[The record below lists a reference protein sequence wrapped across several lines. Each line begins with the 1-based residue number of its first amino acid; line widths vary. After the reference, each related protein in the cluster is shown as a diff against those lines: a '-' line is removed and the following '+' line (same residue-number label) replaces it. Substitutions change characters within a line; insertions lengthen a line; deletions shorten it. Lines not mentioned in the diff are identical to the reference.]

1 MTDDKLKMILQ
12 VSAAQL
18 VDDEVEATSVA
29 NALVNETI
37 RFRDKLKSE
46 AGIILTIEDTQIA
59 LDAFMAALDGE
70 PLPAELTSEQ
80 MTLAQIY
87 IDRMTLFKES

>member
-1 MTDDKLKMILQ
+1 MTDDKLRMILQ

-18 VDDEVEATSVA
+18 ADDEVGATLVA
-29 NALVNETI
+29 NALVSETLKL
-37 RFRDKLKSE
+37 RDKLKNE

-59 LDAFMAALDGE
+59 LDAFMAVLDGA
-70 PLPAELTSEQ
+70 PLSSELSSEQ
-80 MTLAQIY
+80 MALAQIY